1 MTMEQFLYQK
11 MLRLEEENELL
22 KQKIHNMMDCECNCE
37 NNVDY
42 SHYKDKDNNIYFAF
56 DLSGVSKER
65 IDVVKKDNS
74 ILITVK
80 GGTFVS
86 DDYEFDVRLTYLPFI
101 NNDEE
106 IAEIELS
113 DDYEKDPSSVTYEN
127 GLLTLQFKQKEESKP
142 KKIEIK

>member
-1 MTMEQFLYQK
+1 MTIESYLYQEMIK
-11 MLRLEEENELL
+11 LEEENDNL
-22 KQKIHNMMDCECNCE
+22 KRIINDMSDYKCKNY
-37 NNVDY
+37 VDY
-42 SHYKDKDNNIYFAF
+42 AHYKDKENNIYFAF
-56 DLSGVSKER
+56 NLCGVSKER

-113 DDYEKDPSSVTYEN
+113 DDYEKEPSSVTYEN